1 MGTKHHD
8 VKWIQTQITLTR
20 WYLDAAASAAAQ
32 RVHHHLQQAHRMYEI
47 TVGSLRHL
55 SLDEDQRGSI
65 ERELEALRV
74 RLDTKN
80 S

>member
-1 MGTKHHD
+1 MAE
-8 VKWIQTQITLTR
+8 R
-20 WYLDAAASAAAQ
+20 
-32 RVHHHLQQAHRMYEI
+32 
-47 TVGSLRHL
+47 LRQL